1 MTVKGA
7 LSTFENNLSI
17 GTLQLPTSTSI
28 TTVGGVLIGGKLTVQ
43 GGAIETTKLQVIVD
57 PSPLN
62 IDGIEILNSYNGVIA
77 KCYNENKRVDFFG
90 ETKVYGDL
98 HSSTK
103 IDCNLFTAT
112 EIKQRDTNA
121 LLIKDRNNLTA
132 IEIDELAVEILRPLK
147 VNSSTTSS
155 FACWNFTTKRIHW
168 C

>member
-1 MTVKGA
+1 MVKGA
-7 LSTFENNLSI
+7 LSTFEYNLSI

-77 KCYNENKRVDFFG
+77 KFYNENKRVDFFG

-103 IDCNLFTAT
+103 
-112 EIKQRDTNA
+112 
-121 LLIKDRNNLTA
+121 LIA
-132 IEIDELAVEILRPLK
+132 IFSQLQKLNKE
-147 VNSSTTSS
+147 
-155 FACWNFTTKRIHW
+155 TKMHF
-168 C
+168 